1 MRKDYQ
7 RFATRCLEEARITVD
22 ARHKALLQEMA
33 QAWQWLADEATSAKG
48 VQATTASEPEPDRG
62 DYVCNAR
69 SRLLGK

>member
-33 QAWQWLADEATSAKG
+33 LAWQRLADEATSAKG
-48 VQATTASEPEPDRG
+48 LQATTASEPEPDRG
-62 DYVCNAR
+62 D
-69 SRLLGK
+69 